1 MHILK
6 TRNIGRQYPSS
17 DTQRFN
23 LSLQV
28 FTLSLR
34 DFRMGKFQ
42 FCKSLEAVAVLLSE
56 VGIDG

>member
-34 DFRMGKFQ
+34 DFRMGNLKVPILQ
-42 FCKSLEAVAVLLSE
+42 VPGGRGCALE
-56 VGIDG
+56 